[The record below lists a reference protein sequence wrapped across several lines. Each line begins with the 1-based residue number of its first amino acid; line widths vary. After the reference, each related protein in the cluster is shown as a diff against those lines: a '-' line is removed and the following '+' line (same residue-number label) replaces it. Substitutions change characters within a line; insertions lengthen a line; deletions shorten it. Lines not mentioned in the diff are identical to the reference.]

1 MPKLV
6 AEVEAFFSSEV
17 TAIETELEA
26 DWAELKPAAIALG
39 KSVEGMVLT
48 AAQTFITSGG
58 NFAEALASVTTQI
71 PGIVSSVEAAAAGL
85 LSLKIATLKATPA
98 PAT

>member
-58 NFAEALASVTTQI
+58 DFGKALASVTAQI
-71 PGIVSSVEAAAAGL
+71 PGIVSSVEAAVAGL

-98 PAT
+98 T